1 MVFHEEWM
9 KQTIISFKDTFKDHF
24 VQGRVSNVD
33 FEHKKVFL
41 KDSEQVIEYTDIVFA
56 VGSDGPFPGRPESTS
71 MAVIK
76 IINTQYTYDKSDHC
90 FPGQNGIW
98 MKF

>member
-9 KQTIISFKDTFKDHF
+9 KQTIISFKDTFNDHF

-41 KDSEQVIEYTDIVFA
+41 QDSEQVIEYTDIVFA

-76 IINTQYTYDKSDHC
+76 IIKVQLFWEGNKNFSPPPYGFDVPK
-90 FPGQNGIW
+90 
-98 MKF
+98 